1 MKSNYFPLVF
11 RPNYHYFSSIMPK
24 ISAEFKLLICISLY
38 ERTPALIDKQFKS
51 KGVSPSAY
59 KMWHNLQSNPIALQT
74 NKQNPK
80 PIFVQRKPNVKNY
93 SSTPPWHILAPTG
106 IYFAGIPWL
115 KTHSWFV
122 EITSRLLKTA
132 TGENARIYS
141 GKVNKKDQIKFSA
154 DNKFRR
160 VRFPGLIRMKAIMFR
175 LNLNLV
181 RIKGS
186 TWTIILFY
194 SNC

>member
-1 MKSNYFPLVF
+1 
-11 RPNYHYFSSIMPK
+11 
-24 ISAEFKLLICISLY
+24 
-38 ERTPALIDKQFKS
+38 
-51 KGVSPSAY
+51 
-59 KMWHNLQSNPIALQT
+59 MWHNLQSNPIALQT

-194 SNC
+194 SNCAASTEIRFGIRSRCRLDFIKMLLASTAGLFIVCVSGCGNVC